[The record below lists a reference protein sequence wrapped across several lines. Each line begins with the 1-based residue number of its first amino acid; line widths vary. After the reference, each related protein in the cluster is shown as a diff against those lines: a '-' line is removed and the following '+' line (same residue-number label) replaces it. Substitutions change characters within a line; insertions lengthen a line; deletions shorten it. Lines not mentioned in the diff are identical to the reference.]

1 MQVRRITNL
10 SLRSEECLGK
20 ELGRKTGAR
29 EWDRGCA
36 HVKPLSKSDEGT
48 SVLLTDGQNSWR
60 MESRGEW
67 MVIKQA
73 KWAGTTSWRAYELYE
88 GVWTLP

>member
-1 MQVRRITNL
+1 MQVQRITNP
-10 SLRSEECLGK
+10 SLRSEECLRK

-48 SVLLTDGQNSWR
+48 SVLLVRIAGGWRVGERGWSSGRRSGQ
-60 MESRGEW
+60 GPHP
-67 MVIKQA
+67 
-73 KWAGTTSWRAYELYE
+73 GGPYELYE